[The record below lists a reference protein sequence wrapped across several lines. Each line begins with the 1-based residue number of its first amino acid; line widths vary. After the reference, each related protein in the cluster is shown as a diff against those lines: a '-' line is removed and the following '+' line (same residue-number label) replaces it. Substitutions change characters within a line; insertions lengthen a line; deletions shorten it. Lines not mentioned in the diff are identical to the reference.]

1 MASKKLTVALL
12 GATGET
18 GLRTLEQLLHRGHCV
33 RALVRSPHKINTK
46 HDNLSVLKTD
56 MYSDESVKAELE
68 GCNAVISCLG
78 TRANNK
84 EPPLYLNTMQVIV
97 KAMREKEI
105 KRIVTMTSWG
115 TYSDPRSP
123 FFVEYFMRKI
133 IASILSSMRE
143 MELFLAGECKDL
155 DFTVVRPPG
164 LTQGSLTG
172 KTARVEEEAACVPQG
187 WCATSMSMPRAD
199 VAKFMIECAE
209 DSCYLKK
216 AVAIL

>member
-68 GCNAVISCLG
+68 G
-78 TRANNK
+78 
-84 EPPLYLNTMQVIV
+84 
-97 KAMREKEI
+97 
-105 KRIVTMTSWG
+105 
-115 TYSDPRSP
+115 DPRSP